1 MKQTRLVK
9 MLFVP
14 VALSLFTACGSDN
27 DIVGDKN
34 PTNGKGFTLTI
45 NATAGGDA
53 VKHQIS
59 RVTYNDDYSVA
70 WNEAD
75 KVYAFAGS
83 TGNAGVCD
91 ITLNP
96 SNVRN
101 ATLKVNLNK
110 EPENGSKITAYVA
123 NNSITAVNNGA
134 TATTE
139 GIGNQILVDYSNQL
153 GTYADATSRCVLF
166 GETTY
171 NSANPGELSMDFKY
185 QTTFFKLS
193 LNFPET
199 VEGTAALY
207 LTGDNIY
214 TISRMNTTGANAGQL
229 GNKNGFTITVPSV
242 KVSAGQAK
250 DIYIAMY
257 PGQVQNVKLQAVM
270 ADGKTYEFNLG
281 NANLAAGK
289 VYKIAKKGT
298 VVKTE
303 AATGFAGG
311 DGSEAAPY
319 EISNLAELKY
329 LQKEI
334 DKTDNYSKGK
344 YFKLTSDITINGS
357 WTAIGGTSSASRWF
371 CGTFDGNG
379 HSINGSFVINQPT
392 NKQTYGLFGTI
403 TGNAVIK
410 NLVNKA
416 NIIVNEP
423 AVNTIVGSIVG
434 RIREGGKVVNCSNY
448 GIIESKGDV
457 IGGIVGNIFLNTANT
472 TAVVEACINK
482 GDIKSSYS
490 AGNTFLGGIVG
501 TQNYKSNDVTT
512 FSKIVGCYCND
523 VTISS
528 SQTDLAKLFVGGV
541 ITNVSNNTNAD
552 QLQMISCWTSNIL
565 YPSAGKLGGIIG
577 TWSNAKYTI
586 DHCWTNA
593 SKLNTTQKTPN
604 YVVTKSNT
612 SKEVSNLSNMIEEMN
627 TAWQTA
633 VSGTTF
639 KFDATGAIVTNE

>member
-1 MKQTRLVK
+1 MKQARLIK

-14 VALSLFTACGSDN
+14 AALSFFAACSSDN

-34 PTNGKGFTLTI
+34 STEDKGVTLTI
-45 NATAGGDA
+45 NATAGADA
-53 VKHQIS
+53 AMS
-59 RVTYNDDYSVA
+59 RVQYNNDYSVE
-70 WNEAD
+70 WTSAD

-83 TGNAGVCD
+83 TANAGLCG
-91 ITLNP
+91 ITTTADKHNAKLTVKLNSTP
-96 SNVRN
+96 TSP
-101 ATLKVNLNK
+101 T
-110 EPENGSKITAYVA
+110 EITAYVA
-123 NNSITAVNNGA
+123 NKSISAIKNGA
-134 TATTE
+134 DATD
-139 GIGNQILVDYSNQL
+139 GIGDQVKVDYSNQA
-153 GTYADATSRCVLF
+153 GTYEDATNRCVLF
-166 GETTY
+166 GKTTY
-171 NSANPGELSMDFKY
+171 DPAKGTDLSMNFEY
-185 QTTFFKLS
+185 QTTFLKLT

-199 VEGTAALY
+199 TVAGTAALY
-207 LTGDNIY
+207 LTGDNVY
-214 TISRMNTTGANAGQL
+214 SISRMNTTGSNAGKL
-229 GNKNGFTITVPSV
+229 GNQNGFTITVPSV
-242 KVSAGQAK
+242 TVEAGKAEN
-250 DIYIAMY
+250 IYIAMY

-270 ADGKTYEFNLG
+270 ADGKTYEFTLG
-281 NANLAAGK
+281 NATLVGGK

-298 VVKTE
+298 KVETE
-303 AATGFAGG
+303 AATKFAGG
-311 DGSEAAPY
+311 DGSKAAPY

-334 DKTDNYSKGK
+334 DKTDKYSNGK

-357 WTAIGGTSSASRWF
+357 WTVIGGTASPSRWF

-379 HSINGSFVINQPT
+379 HSINGSFVINLPT

-416 NIIVNEP
+416 NIIVNESE
-423 AVNTIVGSIVG
+423 VNTIVGSIVG

-457 IGGIVGNIFLNTANT
+457 IGGIVGNIFLNTENT

-552 QLQMISCWTSNIL
+552 QLQIISCWTSNIL

-593 SKLNTTQKTPN
+593 SKLNVTQATPN
-604 YVVTKSNT
+604 YKVTNSKT
-612 SKEVSNLSNMIEEMN
+612 SKEEPNLSNMIEGMN
-627 TAWQTA
+627 NAWHSSEYAFNTD
-633 VSGTTF
+633 GTINV
-639 KFDATGAIVTNE
+639 KK

>member
-1 MKQTRLVK
+1 MK

-14 VALSLFTACGSDN
+14 AALSLFAACSSDN

-34 PTNGKGFTLTI
+34 PTEDKGITLTI
-45 NATAGGDA
+45 NANAGSDA
-53 VKHQIS
+53 AMS
-59 RVTYNDDYSVA
+59 RVQYNNDYSVE
-70 WNEAD
+70 WTSAD

-83 TGNAGVCD
+83 TANAGLCG
-91 ITLNP
+91 ITTTADKH
-96 SNVRN
+96 N
-101 ATLKVNLNK
+101 ATLTVKLPTTPK
-110 EPENGSKITAYVA
+110 NGDKITAYVA
-123 NNSITAVNNGA
+123 NSSVTAVNA
-134 TATTE
+134 KTE
-139 GIGNQILVDYSNQL
+139 GLGNQIEVDYSKQV

-207 LTGDNIY
+207 LTGDNMY

-329 LQKEI
+329 LQTMV
-334 DKTDNYSKGK
+334 DKNANYSTKK
-344 YFKLTSDITINGS
+344 YFKLTSDITINGH
-357 WTAIGGTSSASRWF
+357 WTAIGGTGTASKWF
-371 CGTFDGNG
+371 NGTFDGNG
-379 HSINGSFVINQPT
+379 HCIEGSYVIDKPSN
-392 NKQTYGLFGTI
+392 NQTYGLFGTI
-403 TGNAVIK
+403 TGEAVIK

-416 NIIVNEP
+416 NIIVKET
-423 AVNTIVGSIVG
+423 AQNTLVGSIVG
-434 RIREGGKVVNCSNY
+434 RIRNGGKIVNCSNF
-448 GIIESKGDV
+448 GIIESTGDV
-457 IGGIVGNIFLNTANT
+457 IGGLVGNIYFDKANLAAT
-472 TAVVEACINK
+472 VEACCNY
-482 GDIKSSYS
+482 GYIKNLWTGNANSY
-490 AGNTFLGGIVG
+490 LGGIVG
-501 TQNYKSNDVTT
+501 TLVFKKEDPSVST
-512 FSKIVGCYCND
+512 KIVGCYSKD
-523 VTISS
+523 ITMSS
-528 SQTDLAKLFVGGV
+528 SSTAKVFAGGI
-541 ITNVSNNTNAD
+541 ITNVSNYTNAE
-552 QLQMISCWTSNIL
+552 QLQIVSCWTSNIV
-565 YPSAGKLGGIIG
+565 YPSANYLGGIIG
-577 TWSNAKYTI
+577 TWSSGQYTLNN
-586 DHCWTNA
+586 CWTDA
-593 SKLNTTQKTPN
+593 SKLNTTQTTPG
-604 YVVTKSNT
+604 YVIKESYTSAQKPNLLDMIEGMNAAWNSSEYKFNTDGTINVTK
-612 SKEVSNLSNMIEEMN
+612 
-627 TAWQTA
+627 
-633 VSGTTF
+633 
-639 KFDATGAIVTNE
+639 

>member
-1 MKQTRLVK
+1 MKQARLIK

-14 VALSLFTACGSDN
+14 VALSFFAACSSDN

-34 PTNGKGFTLTI
+34 STEDKGVTLTI
-45 NATAGGDA
+45 NATAGADA
-53 VKHQIS
+53 AMS
-59 RVTYNDDYSVA
+59 RVQYNNDYSVE
-70 WNEAD
+70 WTSAD

-83 TGNAGVCD
+83 TANAGLCG
-91 ITLNP
+91 ITTTADKHNAKLTVKLNSTP
-96 SNVRN
+96 TSP
-101 ATLKVNLNK
+101 T
-110 EPENGSKITAYVA
+110 EITAYVA
-123 NNSITAVNNGA
+123 NKSISAIKNGA
-134 TATTE
+134 DATD
-139 GIGNQILVDYSNQL
+139 GIGDQVKVDYSNQA
-153 GTYADATSRCVLF
+153 GTYEDATNRCVLF
-166 GETTY
+166 GKTTY
-171 NSANPGELSMDFKY
+171 DPAKGTDLSMNFEY
-185 QTTFFKLS
+185 QTTFLKLT

-199 VEGTAALY
+199 TVAGTAALY
-207 LTGDNIY
+207 LTGDNVY
-214 TISRMNTTGANAGQL
+214 SISRMNTTGSNAGKL
-229 GNKNGFTITVPSV
+229 GNQNGFTITVPSV
-242 KVSAGQAK
+242 TVEAGKAEN
-250 DIYIAMY
+250 IYIAMY

-270 ADGKTYEFNLG
+270 ADGKTYEFTLG
-281 NANLAAGK
+281 NATLVGGK

-298 VVKTE
+298 KVETE
-303 AATGFAGG
+303 AATKFAGG
-311 DGSEAAPY
+311 DGSKAAPY

-334 DKTDNYSKGK
+334 DKTDKYSNGK

-357 WTAIGGTSSASRWF
+357 WTVIGGTGSPSRWF

-379 HSINGSFVINQPT
+379 HSINGSFVINLPT

-416 NIIVNEP
+416 NIIVNESEG
-423 AVNTIVGSIVG
+423 NTIVGSIVG

-457 IGGIVGNIFLNTANT
+457 IGGIVGNIFLNTENT

-552 QLQMISCWTSNIL
+552 QLQIISCWTSNIL

-593 SKLNTTQKTPN
+593 SKLNVTQATPN
-604 YVVTKSNT
+604 YKVTNSKT
-612 SKEVSNLSNMIEEMN
+612 SKEEPNLSNMIEGMN
-627 TAWQTA
+627 NAWNSSEYAFNTD
-633 VSGTTF
+633 GTINV
-639 KFDATGAIVTNE
+639 KK

>member
-1 MKQTRLVK
+1 MKQTRLMK
-9 MLFVP
+9 MFFVP

-207 LTGDNIY
+207 LTGDNMY

-270 ADGKTYEFNLG
+270 TDGKTYEFNLG

-329 LQKEI
+329 LQTMV
-334 DKTDNYSKGK
+334 DKNANYSTKK
-344 YFKLTSDITINGS
+344 YFKLTSDITINGH
-357 WTAIGGTSSASRWF
+357 WTAIGGTGTASKWF
-371 CGTFDGNG
+371 NGTFDGNG
-379 HSINGSFVINQPT
+379 HCIEGSYVIDKPSN
-392 NKQTYGLFGTI
+392 NQTYGLFGTI
-403 TGNAVIK
+403 TGDAVIK

-416 NIIVNEP
+416 NIIVKET
-423 AVNTIVGSIVG
+423 AQNTLVGSIVG
-434 RIREGGKVVNCSNY
+434 RIRNGGKIVNCSNF
-448 GIIESKGDV
+448 GIIESTGDV
-457 IGGIVGNIFLNTANT
+457 IGGLVGNIYFDKANLAAT
-472 TAVVEACINK
+472 VEACCNY
-482 GDIKSSYS
+482 GYIKNLWTGNANSY
-490 AGNTFLGGIVG
+490 LGGIVG
-501 TQNYKSNDVTT
+501 TLVFKKEDPSVST
-512 FSKIVGCYCND
+512 KIVGCYSKD
-523 VTISS
+523 ITMSS
-528 SQTDLAKLFVGGV
+528 SSTAKVFAGGI
-541 ITNVSNNTNAD
+541 ITNVSNYTNAE
-552 QLQMISCWTSNIL
+552 QLQIVSCWTSNIV
-565 YPSAGKLGGIIG
+565 YPSANYLGGIIG
-577 TWSNAKYTI
+577 TWSSGQYTLNN
-586 DHCWTNA
+586 CWTDA
-593 SKLNTTQKTPN
+593 SKLNTTQTTPG
-604 YVVTKSNT
+604 YVIKESYT
-612 SKEVSNLSNMIEEMN
+612 SAQKPNLLDMIEGMN
-627 TAWQTA
+627 TAWNSTEYEFNA
-633 VSGTTF
+633 DGTI
-639 KFDATGAIVTNE
+639 KVKK

>member
-207 LTGDNIY
+207 LTGDNMY

-289 VYKIAKKGT
+289 VYKIAKKGA
-298 VVKTE
+298 VVATE
-303 AATGFAGG
+303 ASAKLEG
-311 DGSEAAPY
+311 DGSSKTPFL
-319 EISNLAELKY
+319 IQNLADLKY
-329 LQKEI
+329 LQKVASTT
-334 DKTDNYSKGK
+334 KTGHLYKMTN
-344 YFKLTSDITINGS
+344 DIVINGT
-357 WTAIGGTSSASRWF
+357 WIPIEQFHGIFDGGGHAILGNIKLGGTK
-371 CGTFDGNG
+371 NEL
-379 HSINGSFVINQPT
+379 
-392 NKQTYGLFGTI
+392 GLFGVL
-403 TGNAVIK
+403 GYNGVVK
-410 NLVNKA
+410 NLTNKA
-416 NIIVNEP
+416 NITTDESVTTKAVGGIVGRINHTGNAIKNCVNKGIINSKTQYIGGILGDIYAQNDKTDAVIEACRNEGYINCTNESP
-423 AVNTIVGSIVG
+423 RFGGIVGSING
-434 RIREGGKVVNCSNY
+434 NKANQKIIIKGCST
-448 GIIESKGDV
+448 KDV
-457 IGGIVGNIFLNTANT
+457 SFTTTATTAYNGGILGYIVNPKDANQITITACWTENLSFPKVGTNR
-472 TAVVEACINK
+472 
-482 GDIKSSYS
+482 
-490 AGNTFLGGIVG
+490 GIVAS
-501 TQNYKSNDVTT
+501 TS
-512 FSKIVGCYCND
+512 
-523 VTISS
+523 TIEF
-528 SQTDLAKLFVGGV
+528 TL
-541 ITNVSNNTNAD
+541 NN
-552 QLQMISCWTSNIL
+552 
-565 YPSAGKLGGIIG
+565 
-577 TWSNAKYTI
+577 
-586 DHCWTNA
+586 CWTNA
-593 SKLNTTQKTPN
+593 DNLISSTAVTPN
-604 YVVTKSNT
+604 KCYKKADKKPFSEWVTEAN
-612 SKEVSNLSNMIEEMN
+612 E
-627 TAWQTA
+627 AWGSSEYEFNA
-633 VSGTTF
+633 DGTINV
-639 KFDATGAIVTNE
+639 K